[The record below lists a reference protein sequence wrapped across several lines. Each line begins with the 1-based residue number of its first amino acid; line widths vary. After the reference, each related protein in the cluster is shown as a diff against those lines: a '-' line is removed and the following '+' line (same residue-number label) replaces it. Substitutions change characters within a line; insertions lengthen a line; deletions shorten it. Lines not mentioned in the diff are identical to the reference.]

1 MPWLIPTA
9 FYAFKNWNSLLS
21 DRIELDGLSICVKGN
36 LARYR
41 IIADCKDVYLIRP
54 DGVEIPL
61 CISDVA
67 LFSFMKRNALQ
78 SWTFI
83 KNLIDITEMFSGV
96 LTILW
101 HNWTFSYP
109 ASFAG
114 LFGKEWTRLYEKILE
129 YCNKKNA
136 WLTSCEKISEFFSLN
151 Y

>member
-1 MPWLIPTA
+1 MCHP
-9 FYAFKNWNSLLS
+9 FKPFNIITKKQ
-21 DRIELDGLSICVKGN
+21 IE
-36 LARYR
+36 
-41 IIADCKDVYLIRP
+41 II
-54 DGVEIPL
+54 EIPL

-114 LFGKEWTRLYEKILE
+114 LFGKEWTRLYEKILK
-129 YCNKKNA
+129 YGFSKKA
-136 WLTSCEKISEFFSLN
+136 WLTNGKSISDVFLKKGDKIDGYSTN
-151 Y
+151 